1 MRLVVLINHPERDQ
15 FIGLFSSEKVLY
27 SLICIKSTIRAVDT
41 KYTCKHL
48 VPRQELGIV
57 LNMPRAARHVPDGAH
72 MEERQTG

>member
-15 FIGLFSSEKVLY
+15 FIGLFSVEYCLF
-27 SLICIKSTIRAVDT
+27 A
-41 KYTCKHL
+41 CKHL
-48 VPRQELGIV
+48 VPRLELGIV